1 MKQIFKQLKKLW
13 LTLRYSI
20 FKRDHSTLARKL
32 GVKVGNGCR
41 IIPNPI
47 KVFGTEP
54 FLITLGDYVE
64 ITGGVSFVN
73 HDGAIWIFRNLIPEY
88 EHADIF
94 GKITIGNNVF
104 IGIKSIILPGVHIG
118 DNVIIGAGSVITKDC
133 LSNCVYAGV
142 PAKRI
147 CSMDEYFDKNKN
159 KIYLSKHIRDK
170 EQWLRENA
178 KELFE

>member
-1 MKQIFKQLKKLW
+1 MKRKFKQLKKIW

-20 FKRDHSTLARKL
+20 FKRDHSLLARKL
-32 GVKVGNGCR
+32 GVTVGNGCR

-47 KVFGTEP
+47 TVFGTEP
-54 FLITLGDYVE
+54 YLITLGNYVE
-64 ITGGVSFVN
+64 ITGGCSFVN
-73 HDGAIWIFRNLIPEY
+73 HDGAIWIFRNLITDY

-94 GKITIGNNVF
+94 GSITIGNNVF
-104 IGIKSIILPGVHIG
+104 IGIKSTILPGVHIG
-118 DNVIIGAGSVITKDC
+118 DNVIVGAGSIVTKDC
-133 LSNCVYAGV
+133 VSDSVYAGV

-147 CSMDEYFDKNKN
+147 CSIDEYLEKNKK
-159 KIYLSKHIRDK
+159 KIYLSKHVSDK